1 MERSRGSHRPQLL
14 PLSIERR
21 PQTARGA
28 GKPTTGRRSH
38 RALRRGPCAL
48 PAEPALPRSSARC
61 LLRRRP
67 RPGRRFSGW
76 PSREEVPCLRP
87 GGPVASGHP
96 HPVLCGVTVP
106 TARGRTHLGLGG
118 AVRPSVPCGPRVS
131 PASWEPGAVDAPGA
145 RSACGREPRPPRS
158 PHPAPA
164 RRARALPAPR
174 PSRLPPRSPPLLR
187 GPSPG
192 SAHASFCPRSARLT
206 CQRTCTPGVRPA
218 AADQPPRP
226 LPGPCTRGAAVGS
239 SCPVLTGCALRS
251 VLGAGGLRP
260 RPSAGV
266 CPPPPA
272 FRSPP
277 LELPGRGAVRCSPH
291 APLRAPSAPAA
302 GTPVCLSQ
310 QVGCIGQ
317 ANVTCACARLLA

>member
-87 GGPVASGHP
+87 GGPVTSGHP

-118 AVRPSVPCGPRVS
+118 VVRPSVPCGPRVS
-131 PASWEPGAVDAPGA
+131 PASWEPGAVAAPGA

-174 PSRLPPRSPPLLR
+174 PSRLPPRRPPLLH

-192 SAHASFCPRSARLT
+192 STHASFCPRSARLT

-218 AADQPPRP
+218 AADQPPPPPRA
-226 LPGPCTRGAAVGS
+226 LHSRGGRGFFMPGAHWVR
-239 SCPVLTGCALRS
+239 LALR
-251 VLGAGGLRP
+251 AGHGGPAAAPLCGCLPPTP
-260 RPSAGV
+260 RLPLSSAGARGSRGGEV
-266 CPPPPA
+266 LPP
-272 FRSPP
+272 R
-277 LELPGRGAVRCSPH
+277 
-291 APLRAPSAPAA
+291 PLRAPSAPAA
-302 GTPVCLSQ
+302 STPVCLSQ